1 MLRGR
6 VLLVLIVCLL
16 ALPLVVVLLQ
26 VDDFGRD
33 FTTNVAETSWSAADA
48 ALRPIAMDRPT
59 NEIVTAIKEA
69 VTTLPRWTIVAEERD
84 SGLAVLRFV
93 RTSGLFRFKDDI
105 TVLVEDERSRRVISA
120 TSRSRVGKGDLG
132 QNPRNLR
139 ALMGAV
145 RQRLGL
151 EAT

>member
-6 VLLVLIVCLL
+6 VLLVLIVCFL

-26 VDDFGRD
+26 VDDLGRD
-33 FTTNVAETSWSAADA
+33 FTTNVAETSWSAVDP
-48 ALRPIAMDRPT
+48 ALRPIAIELST
-59 NEIVTAIKEA
+59 EGVVTAVKEV
-69 VTTLPRWTIVAEERD
+69 VTTLPRWTIVGEERD
-84 SGLAVLRFV
+84 GGLAVLRFV

-105 TVLVEDERSRRVISA
+105 TVLVEDERSHRVVSA

>member
-33 FTTNVAETSWSAADA
+33 FTTNVAETSWSATDA
-48 ALRPIAMDRPT
+48 ALRPTAMDRPT
-59 NEIVTAIKEA
+59 DEIVTAIKEA

-84 SGLAVLRFV
+84 GGLAVLRFV

>member
-6 VLLVLIVCLL
+6 VLLVLIACLL
-16 ALPLVVVLLQ
+16 ALPLAVVLLQ
-26 VDDFGRD
+26 VDDLGRD
-33 FTTNVAETSWSAADA
+33 FTTNVAETSWSAADP
-48 ALRPIAMDRPT
+48 ALHPIATERSTD
-59 NEIVTAIKEA
+59 EIVVAIKEA
-69 VTTLPRWTIVAEERD
+69 ASRLPRWTIVAEERD
-84 SGLAVLRFV
+84 GGLAVLRFV
-93 RTSGLFRFKDDI
+93 RTSGLFRFKDDV
-105 TVLVEDERSRRVISA
+105 TVLVEDERGRRVISA

-151 EAT
+151 EAI